1 MQEWVGRAH
10 AFVPIAELEAC
21 DENRKITHPEMPK
34 PMDPSLYLHSE
45 LLSRAGFRHG
55 FFTRRGG
62 VSSGAYASLNLSLV
76 VGDSAENVAENRRR
90 AATALGVSLADV
102 YVGHQVHDRGVRLID
117 GSEPP
122 SVVETWAA
130 DALVSDAG
138 GVACA
143 VRTADCVPILIGDPE
158 TRRVAAIHAGWRG
171 VVKGVTSATL
181 DLLVAHG
188 SRPERL
194 IAAIGPHISL
204 AAFEVGDEVARE
216 LEAVSAAPEA
226 VVVRTGTKPHAELAA
241 ILREQLLAGG
251 VSTTNIERV
260 PGCTVQDAEL
270 FFSYRRDGARS
281 GRQLSAIVSD
291 APVERHTSEHA
302 HGGGV
307 P

>member
-1 MQEWVGRAH
+1 MQEWVGGAH

-21 DENRKITHPEMPK
+21 DENRKITHLEKPK
-34 PMDPSLYLHSE
+34 PMDSSLYTQSG
-45 LLSRAGFRHG
+45 LLSRAGFSHG

-62 VSSGAYASLNLSLV
+62 VSSGAYASLNLSMV
-76 VGDSAENVAENRRR
+76 VGDSAENVSENRRR
-90 AATALGVSLADV
+90 VATALRINADKI
-102 YVGHQVHDRGVRLID
+102 YVPHQVHDRGVRLID
-117 GSEPP
+117 GTEPP

-130 DALVSDAG
+130 DALVSDAC

-143 VRTADCVPILIGDPE
+143 VRTADCVPILIGDRE

-171 VVKGVTSATL
+171 VVKGVTGAAI

-188 SRPERL
+188 SHPQHL

-216 LEAVSAAPEA
+216 LEAVSAAPGA
-226 VVVRTGTKPHAELAA
+226 VVTRAGEKPHVDLCA
-241 ILREQLLAGG
+241 ILREQLLARG
-251 VSTTNIERV
+251 VSPAHIERI
-260 PGCTVQDAEL
+260 PGCTVGDAER

-281 GRQLSAIVSD
+281 GRQLSAIVAD
-291 APVERHTSEHA
+291 APGACHTSEHVR
-302 HGGGV
+302 GGGV